1 MYNKSQFS
9 DQLYTTI
16 PARRHFDHIVIGSG
30 PGGAI
35 SGCMLAEAGRD
46 VLVLEEGGYFDL
58 QDIEPFSIEEM
69 KHKYRNGGLTLAFGK
84 IKINYCLLY
93 TSDAADDM

>member
-1 MYNKSQFS
+1 MYNKTQFS

-16 PARRHFDHIVIGSG
+16 PSRRHFDHIVIGSG

-35 SGCMLAEAGRD
+35 TGCMLAEAGRD

-58 QDIEPFSIEEM
+58 DDNLIEILSSISDKPFEI
-69 KHKYRNGGLTLAFGK
+69 YLRYF
-84 IKINYCLLY
+84 
-93 TSDAADDM
+93 